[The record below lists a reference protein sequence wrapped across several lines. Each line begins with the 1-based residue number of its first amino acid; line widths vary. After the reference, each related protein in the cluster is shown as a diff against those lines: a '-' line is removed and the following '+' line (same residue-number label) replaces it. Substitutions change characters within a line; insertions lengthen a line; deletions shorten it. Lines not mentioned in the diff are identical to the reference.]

1 MFGVLVTQHSRWIA
15 MRIHSAHVGQSW
27 IDFGGDSWTCLS
39 TQSTG
44 SKISNRR
51 EDKARAKQ
59 THILSNFTRQFIPSQ
74 ETVVSLEES
83 ACCSEHD
90 VLEHDVSDDESTLSS
105 EKARA
110 KLDFSPEQLRNPF
123 IRFKKG

>member
-1 MFGVLVTQHSRWIA
+1 MFQLVPFNSVAGPRDAGSVLFR
-15 MRIHSAHVGQSW
+15 
-27 IDFGGDSWTCLS
+27 
-39 TQSTG
+39 
-44 SKISNRR
+44 
-51 EDKARAKQ
+51 
-59 THILSNFTRQFIPSQ
+59 NFTRQFIPSQ